1 MKRVLVSLLTVSM
14 FIFLWSLTGCND
26 DSESID
32 TSAPTIELEDPAYG
46 EFFAAGN
53 SVHFE
58 ASFTDDVELGSYKI
72 DIHNNFDGHAHGR
85 IAKTNDDP
93 SLIKWSFSQSFD
105 FTPGLKNSD
114 IHLHDDEQLE
124 IPQNTMAG
132 PYHFIVSAVDKSGNA
147 TSNQDDSTVEVEIY
161 ITNTSMPLVDISNLA
176 NDELEIEVG
185 EVFMV
190 TGTITDPTGG
200 TYAGM
205 HSVEILLG
213 EGHHG
218 EHDHDHG
225 GRIAEEDL
233 IDFDIDEEALGVFME
248 GDAIVLEKIFE
259 EINFTLSQAQ
269 LNELI
274 AEEVDH
280 LQLMIK
286 VYDEQGNI
294 AVSVTEV
301 HVHMD

>member
-1 MKRVLVSLLTVSM
+1 MKGIVWNTLTAMMFLVLWGMS
-14 FIFLWSLTGCND
+14 GCND
-26 DSESID
+26 DGETID
-32 TSAPTIELEDPAYG
+32 TSAPVIELEDPAYG
-46 EFFAAGN
+46 EFFVAGN

-58 ASFTDDVELGSYKI
+58 ASFTDDIELGSYKI

-85 IAKTNDDP
+85 VAKANDDP
-93 SLIKWSFSQSFD
+93 ALIKWSFSQSFD
-105 FTPGLKNSD
+105 FAPGLKISNVL
-114 IHLHDDEQLE
+114 LHDELE

-147 TSNQDDSTVEVEIY
+147 TSYQDGSTLEVEIY
-161 ITNTSMPLVDISNLA
+161 ITNTSMPVVDITNLV

-185 EVFMV
+185 QVFMI
-190 TGTITDPTGG
+190 TGTITDPTVG

-205 HSVEILLG
+205 HSVKVILG

-218 EHDHDHG
+218 GHDHDHG
-225 GRIAEEDL
+225 GRIAENDL
-233 IDFDIDEEALGVFME
+233 IDFELDENGLADFME
-248 GDAIVLEKIFE
+248 GDVIILEKIFE
-259 EINFTLSQAQ
+259 EVNFSLSQAQ

-274 AEEVDH
+274 AEEVDY

-294 AVSVTEV
+294 AVSVTDV

>member
-1 MKRVLVSLLTVSM
+1 MKGIVWNTLTVMM
-14 FIFLWSLTGCND
+14 FLALWGMSGCND
-26 DSESID
+26 DGETID
-32 TSAPTIELEDPAYG
+32 TSAPVIELENPAYG

-58 ASFTDDVELGSYKI
+58 ASFTDDIELGSYNI
-72 DIHNNFDGHAHGR
+72 VIHDNFDGHAHGR
-85 IAKTNDDP
+85 VAKANEDP
-93 SLIKWSFSQSFD
+93 GLLKWSFNQSYD
-105 FTPGLKNSD
+105 FAPGLKNSD
-114 IHLHDDEQLE
+114 VNLHDELE

-132 PYHFIVSAVDKSGNA
+132 PYHFIVSALDKSGNS
-147 TSNQDDSTVEVEIY
+147 TSYQDGSTIEIEIY
-161 ITNTSMPLVDISNLA
+161 ITNTSMPVVDITNLV

-190 TGTITDPTGG
+190 IGTISDPTVG

-205 HSVEILLG
+205 HAIDIILG
-213 EGHHG
+213 EGNNEG
-218 EHDHDHG
+218 HDHG
-225 GRIAEEDL
+225 GRVASSEL
-233 IDFDIDEEALGVFME
+233 IDAYFEDAELETFMVN
-248 GDAIVLEKIFE
+248 DAIVLDKIFE
-259 EINFTLSQAQ
+259 DIGFTISQAQ

-286 VYDEQGNI
+286 VFDEQGNI
-294 AVSVTEV
+294 AVSITDV

>member
-1 MKRVLVSLLTVSM
+1 MKRLLVSILTVSM
-14 FIFLWSLTGCND
+14 FLFLWSLTGCND
-26 DSESID
+26 DSETID
-32 TSAPTIELEDPAYG
+32 TSAPIIELEDPANG
-46 EFFAAGN
+46 DFFAAGN

-58 ASFTDDVELGSYKI
+58 ASFTDDIELGSYNI
-72 DIHNNFDGHAHGR
+72 NIHNNFDGHAHGR
-85 IAKTNDDP
+85 IAKVNDDP
-93 SLIKWSFSQSFD
+93 GLLKWSFSQSFD
-105 FTPGLKNSD
+105 FAPGLKNSD
-114 IHLHDDEQLE
+114 IHLHDELQ

-132 PYHFIVSAVDKSGNA
+132 PYHFIVSAVDKSGNS
-147 TSNQDDSTVEVEIY
+147 TSYQDGSTVEVEIF
-161 ITNTSMPLVDISNLA
+161 ITNTSMPVVDITNLV

-190 TGTITDPTGG
+190 TGTITDPTVG

-205 HSVEILLG
+205 HSVEIILG

-218 EHDHDHG
+218 GHDHNHG
-225 GRIAEEDL
+225 GRVAEDDL
-233 IDFDIDEEALGVFME
+233 IDFDLDENELADFME

-274 AEEVDH
+274 AEELDH

-294 AVSVTEV
+294 AVSITEV